1 MKESHSLV
9 PSREVKNK
17 YNVLSW
23 EKLGALTDLS
33 RTTVMGLDACPNG
46 FLCEVGPGKLLNL
59 KHADKWAG
67 EHKMQLYPTF

>member
-1 MKESHSLV
+1 
-9 PSREVKNK
+9 
-17 YNVLSW
+17 
-23 EKLGALTDLS
+23 LTDLS